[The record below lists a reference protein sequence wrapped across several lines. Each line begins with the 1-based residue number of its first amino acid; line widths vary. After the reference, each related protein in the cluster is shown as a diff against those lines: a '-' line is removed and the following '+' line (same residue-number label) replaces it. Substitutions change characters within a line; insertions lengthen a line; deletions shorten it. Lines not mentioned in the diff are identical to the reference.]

1 MPNPAMPRA
10 RRASLA
16 KSAAAIALS
25 FAAAA
30 TIVACQP
37 AVAPAAAGSV
47 TAAAAAPPSVL
58 VETVSQRA
66 VQPQHAL
73 VGRVEAAQ
81 RVEIRSRVAGH
92 VEATLF
98 REGDLV
104 RAGQPLFRIDP
115 RPFDVALDR
124 ARADLQLAQA
134 RETLA
139 RSEAERAQRLVKDQA
154 ISAEALERRVGA
166 LGEAVARTAAAQ
178 AALQSAV
185 LDRQFAVVAAPIT
198 GRIGRALVSAGN
210 YVAPGGGE
218 PLATLA
224 ATAPLHVYFDVGDAA
239 LIGQVAADRGRG
251 RWQVRVL
258 DPHTGA
264 TLAMAPLDFVD
275 NEMSGTTG
283 TLRLRARI
291 DKPGGGLVPG
301 QFVRVQLAGLASESL
316 LVPEKAIGTDQG
328 QRFVLVVNAAGQVEY
343 RAVQL
348 GARHGDERVIAS
360 GLRAGEQVVV
370 SGLTKVRP
378 GMQVQPQAA
387 AAPST
392 QAQGPV
398 PGRT

>member
-1 MPNPAMPRA
+1 MPNPEMPRA
-10 RRASLA
+10 PRASLA
-16 KSAAAIALS
+16 KSAVAVALS

-37 AVAPAAAGSV
+37 AVAPAAAASV
-47 TAAAAAPPSVL
+47 AAAAAAPVVL
-58 VETVSQRA
+58 VDAVRQGP

-98 REGDLV
+98 REGELV

-139 RSEAERAQRLVKDQA
+139 RSEAERAQRLAKDQA
-154 ISAEALERRVGA
+154 ISAEALERRAGA
-166 LGEAVARTAAAQ
+166 LGEAVARTAAAR

-185 LDRQFAVVAAPIT
+185 LDREFAVVAAPIA
-198 GRIGRALVSAGN
+198 GRIGRALVSSGN
-210 YVAPGGGE
+210 YVAAGGGQ
-218 PLATLA
+218 PLATLT

-239 LIGQVAADRGRG
+239 LIGQVAAGRGRG
-251 RWQVRVL
+251 RWQVSVL

-264 TLAMAPLDFVD
+264 ELASAPLDFID
-275 NEMSGTTG
+275 NEMAGRTG

-291 DKPGGGLVPG
+291 DKPVVGLVPG
-301 QFVRVQLAGLASESL
+301 QFVRVQLAGLASDSL

-328 QRFVLVVNAAGQVEY
+328 RRFVLVVNDAGQVEY

-360 GLRAGEQVVV
+360 GLRAGEQVIV
-370 SGLTKVRP
+370 SGLMKVRP
-378 GMQVQPQAA
+378 GMQVQPQTA

-392 QAQGPV
+392 QAQGPAS
-398 PGRT
+398 GRT